1 MILHTF
7 RDFCRWFSIVE
18 YLLLQYITDSVNCF
32 KIVKDKKVTGLF
44 DKEVSIVTV
53 FLDLFTDTSNPIRAT
68 NYGSLL
74 EAIDNTAA
82 ALSNCMQIT

>member
-7 RDFCRWFSIVE
+7 RDFCRWFPIVE
-18 YLLLQYITDSVNCF
+18 YLLRFITDSVNCF

-44 DKEVSIVTV
+44 DKEVLIVTV

-68 NYGSLL
+68 RYGSLL
-74 EAIDNTAA
+74 KAV
-82 ALSNCMQIT
+82 